1 MLYLLKTKEDV
12 LAMLRGL
19 DEGRGMPKA
28 ALDHLED
35 LIAFRDADAPSGY
48 STLQV
53 LDTSGGVASETKT
66 PIYRPAM
73 FYNPVMELYQP
84 ELEDF
89 EIKFQLPAVIYAVCE
104 KSFDRT
110 GELQV
115 AIFDLLPMDHLQ
127 VTYRFQTKRSFIKTF
142 HSMMISA
149 EEVGLTDAEIE
160 AKFTAINAASETEF
174 REMVSQSLGRDMSRD
189 EAWEPVFNNWRH
201 VELWLTF
208 IRGRTWADYE
218 AMLAKRAA

>member
-12 LAMLRGL
+12 RAMLWGL
-19 DEGRGMPKA
+19 EEGRGMPKA

-35 LIAFRDADAPSGY
+35 LIAFRSAETPAGH
-48 STLQV
+48 STLRV
-53 LDTSGGVASETKT
+53 LDTQGGVTSETKT

-89 EIKFQLPAVIYAVCE
+89 EIKFQLPAVMYAVCE

-127 VTYRFQTKRSFIKTF
+127 VTYRFQAKRSFIKTF
-142 HSMMISA
+142 RNMMISA

-160 AKFTAINAASETEF
+160 AKFEAINAASETKF
-174 REMVSQSLGRDMSRD
+174 RAMVSQTLGRDMTSD
-189 EAWEPVFNNWRH
+189 EAWETIFNHWRH

-208 IRGRTWADYE
+208 IRGRSWADYE
-218 AMLAKRAA
+218 AMLASRAA